1 MFRLVACRA
10 LRPTQTLFR
19 KVFNVTS
26 FSRPA
31 LTVTSRFFATESTSA
46 PAASSTR
53 QSRPPVGTGP
63 RETGTVKWFDAT
75 KGFGFIVRD
84 SGSDIFV
91 HFTAIAG
98 DGYRSLEEGQK
109 VEFSV
114 GEGKKGP
121 VAAEVILK

>member
-1 MFRLVACRA
+1 MRD
-10 LRPTQTLFR
+10 
-19 KVFNVTS
+19 
-26 FSRPA
+26 
-31 LTVTSRFFATESTSA
+31 E
-46 PAASSTR
+46 
-53 QSRPPVGTGP
+53 
-63 RETGTVKWFDAT
+63 T

-84 SGSDIFV
+84 SGSDLFV